1 MGQETPEHDNK
12 LFLLDAYALIF
23 RAYFAF
29 AKNPRIT
36 SSGMDTSA
44 IYGFTTALLDL
55 LSKENPTH
63 IAVCFDLPEPTE
75 RHVIF
80 PEYKAN
86 RDATPEAIKLAVPYI
101 HKILEAFK
109 IPALGVP
116 GYEADDVIGTL
127 AKKAEKIGFTTYM
140 MTPDK
145 DFGQLVSPNIF
156 MYRPGRGG
164 NPPEVW
170 GEAEVCEK
178 FGLQNVDQVVD
189 YLGMMGDA
197 VDNIPGLPG
206 VGAKTAQKLLEQY
219 GSLEETLAHADEIKG
234 KLGEKVRD
242 NAELGI
248 LSKRLARIITDV
260 PIDLNPDSLTRDPWE
275 EEALLEI
282 FEELE
287 FRTLGRRLGL
297 GKASEVPAGDIDGGS
312 EGAAPKKRTT
322 KVSLADN
329 EQMSLFGAPAEQ
341 AGAAPVVSNRASVAT
356 TDHLYQMV
364 GSLSE
369 ARQLAKLL
377 SEKPSVAFDTETT
390 GLDTLSAELVG
401 MSFAYQKGMAYYV
414 PVPADRNEAQEWVDA
429 FEPFWSSA
437 GEKIGQNIKYDL
449 SVLMNYGVE
458 VMGPLF
464 DTMIAHYLINPD
476 MRHNMDILAETYL
489 DYQCI
494 SIESLIGK
502 SGKNQKSMRDLDP
515 AAILDY
521 AAEDADITFQL
532 KELFAP
538 KLVETGVDKVFH
550 KVEMPL
556 VPVLARMEREGIAV
570 NVEALKAYS
579 VELGEAVERLETD
592 IVELAGRPF
601 NVGSPRQLGE
611 VLFDELK
618 LSDKP
623 KKTKTGQYATSE
635 DILEGLRK
643 SHPIVEH
650 ILTYREL
657 KKLKSTYVDA
667 LPELVHPKT
676 GRIHTSFNQTV
687 AATGRLS
694 STNPNLQN
702 IPIRTENGRR
712 VRAMFVPADEGH
724 TLLAADYSQIEL
736 RVIAAL
742 AGDEAM
748 IEAFKNGEDIHRATA
763 AKVFEVAP
771 EEVTREQRSNAKTV
785 NFGIVYGVS
794 AFGLSQQ
801 TDMSRKE
808 AKAAIDGYFRTYPGI
823 KKYMDDQVAFA
834 REKGYVET
842 ITGRRRYLKDIDS
855 RNAVVRG
862 HSERNAVNAPI
873 QGSAADII
881 KIAMIEIDRAMKER
895 GLKSRMLLQV
905 HDELVFDAV
914 VEELDVLK
922 AMVAEKMEAAVQL
935 QVPMV
940 AEMGTGANW
949 LEAH

>member
-1 MGQETPEHDNK
+1 MTQDSTAADKK

-36 SSGMDTSA
+36 SGGLDTSA
-44 IYGFTTALLDL
+44 VYGFTSALLDL

-75 RHVIF
+75 RHEIF

-86 RDATPEAIKLAVPYI
+86 RDATPEAIKLAVPFI
-101 HKILEAFK
+101 HRILEAFK

-116 GYEADDVIGTL
+116 GFEADDVIGTL
-127 AKKAEKIGFTTYM
+127 AKKAEKEGFTTYM

-156 MYRPGRGG
+156 MYRPARGG

-178 FGLQNVDQVVD
+178 FDLDNVQQVID

-206 VGAKTAQKLLEQY
+206 VGAKTASKLLKQY
-219 GSLEETLAHADEIKG
+219 GSLEETLANADEIKG
-234 KLGEKVRD
+234 KLGEKIRD

-248 LSKRLARIITDV
+248 LSKRLARIITEV
-260 PIDLNPDSLTRDPWE
+260 PIELASETLTRDAWDQD
-275 EEALLEI
+275 ALMDV

-287 FRTLGRRLGL
+287 FRTLARRLGIERSNE
-297 GKASEVPAGDIDGGS
+297 KPTD
-312 EGAAPKKRTT
+312 AAPKAT
-322 KVSLADN
+322 KKVNLTSND
-329 EQMSLFGAPAEQ
+329 QMSLFGGDDTPSEST
-341 AGAAPVVSNRASVAT
+341 VSLSSRNSIANS
-356 TDHLYQMV
+356 DHFYQMV
-364 GSLSE
+364 ETLGE
-369 ARQLAKLL
+369 ARQLAFLL
-377 SEKPSVAFDTETT
+377 AEKSSVAFDTETT
-390 GLDTLSAELVG
+390 SLEVLDAEVVG
-401 MSFAYQKGMAYYV
+401 MSFSYAAGKAYYV
-414 PVPADRNEAQEWVDA
+414 NLPQERNKAMEWIHA
-429 FEPFWSSA
+429 FKPFWESEET
-437 GEKIGQNIKYDL
+437 EKIGQNIKYDI
-449 SVLMNYGVE
+449 SVLLNYDVQIK
-458 VMGPLF
+458 GPLF
-464 DTMIAHYLINPD
+464 DTMIAHYLIQPD

-489 DYQCI
+489 NYETI
-494 SIESLIGK
+494 SIETLLGK
-502 SGKNQKSMRDLDP
+502 KGKNQKNMRDIAPKEVLN
-515 AAILDY
+515 Y

-532 KELFAP
+532 KGVFEP
-538 KLVETGVDKVFH
+538 KLVETGVEKVF
-550 KVEMPL
+550 KNIEMPL
-556 VPVLARMEREGIAV
+556 VPVLARMEREGIKIDV
-570 NVEALKAYS
+570 HSLRSYS
-579 VELGEAVERLETD
+579 GELGETIIRLERE
-592 IVELAGRPF
+592 IIELAGRPF

-611 VLFDELK
+611 VLFDDLK

-635 DILEGLRK
+635 AILEGLRK
-643 SHPIVEH
+643 KHPIIES
-650 ILTYREL
+650 ILNFREL

-667 LPELVHPKT
+667 LPELVHKKT
-676 GRIHTSFNQTV
+676 GRVHTSFNQTV

-702 IPIRTENGRR
+702 IPIRTQNGRK
-712 VRAMFVPADEGH
+712 VRAMFVPADENH
-724 TLLAADYSQIEL
+724 VLMAADYSQIEL

-742 AGDEAM
+742 AEDEAM
-748 IEAFKNGEDIHRATA
+748 ISAFKNGEDIHKATA
-763 AKVFEVAP
+763 AKVFEVPP
-771 EEVTREQRSNAKTV
+771 EEVSREQRSNAKTV

-823 KKYMDDQVAFA
+823 KEYMDKQVSIA
-834 REKGYVET
+834 RDKGYVET
-842 ITGRRRYLKDIDS
+842 ITGRRRYLKDIES

-881 KIAMIEIDRAMKER
+881 KLAMIELDRSMRHAKMKS
-895 GLKSRMLLQV
+895 KMLLQV
-905 HDELVFDAV
+905 HDELVFDARLD
-914 VEELDVLK
+914 ELDALK
-922 AMVAEKMEAAVQL
+922 AMVIEKMESAVAL
-935 QVPMV
+935 SVPMV
-940 AEMGTGANW
+940 AEVGTGNNW

>member
-1 MGQETPEHDNK
+1 MTQDSTAADKK

-36 SSGMDTSA
+36 SGGLDTSA
-44 IYGFTTALLDL
+44 VYGFTSALLDL

-75 RHVIF
+75 RHEIF

-86 RDATPEAIKLAVPYI
+86 RDATPEAIKLAVPFI
-101 HKILEAFK
+101 HRILEAFK

-116 GYEADDVIGTL
+116 GFEADDVIGTL
-127 AKKAEKIGFTTYM
+127 AKKAEKEGFTTFM

-156 MYRPGRGG
+156 MYRPARGG

-178 FGLQNVDQVVD
+178 FDLDNVQQVID

-206 VGAKTAQKLLEQY
+206 VGAKTASKLLKQY
-219 GSLEETLAHADEIKG
+219 GSLEETLANADEIKG
-234 KLGEKVRD
+234 KLGEKIRD

-248 LSKRLARIITDV
+248 LSKRLARIITEV
-260 PIDLNPDSLTRDPWE
+260 PIELASETLTRDAWDQD
-275 EEALLEI
+275 ALMDV

-287 FRTLGRRLGL
+287 FRTLARRLGIERSNE
-297 GKASEVPAGDIDGGS
+297 KPTD
-312 EGAAPKKRTT
+312 AAPKAT
-322 KVSLADN
+322 KKVNLTSND
-329 EQMSLFGAPAEQ
+329 QMSLFGGDDTPSEST
-341 AGAAPVVSNRASVAT
+341 VSLSSRNSIANS
-356 TDHLYQMV
+356 DHFYQMV
-364 GSLSE
+364 ETLGE
-369 ARQLAKLL
+369 ARQLAFLL
-377 SEKPSVAFDTETT
+377 AEKSSVAFDTETT
-390 GLDTLSAELVG
+390 SLEVLDAEVVG
-401 MSFAYQKGMAYYV
+401 MSFSYAAGKAYYV
-414 PVPADRNEAQEWVDA
+414 HVPQERNKAMEWIHA
-429 FEPFWSSA
+429 FKPFWESEET
-437 GEKIGQNIKYDL
+437 EKIGQNIKYDI
-449 SVLMNYGVE
+449 SVLLNYDVQIK
-458 VMGPLF
+458 GPLF
-464 DTMIAHYLINPD
+464 DTMIAHYLIQPD

-489 DYQCI
+489 NYETI
-494 SIESLIGK
+494 SIETLLGK
-502 SGKNQKSMRDLDP
+502 KGKNQKNMRDIAPKEVLN
-515 AAILDY
+515 Y

-532 KELFAP
+532 KGVFEP
-538 KLVETGVDKVFH
+538 KLVETGVEKVF
-550 KVEMPL
+550 KNIEMPL
-556 VPVLARMEREGIAV
+556 VPVLARMEREGIKIDV
-570 NVEALKAYS
+570 HSLRSYS
-579 VELGEAVERLETD
+579 EELGETIVRLERE
-592 IVELAGRPF
+592 IIELAGRPF

-611 VLFDELK
+611 VLFDDLK

-635 DILEGLRK
+635 AILEGLRK
-643 SHPIVEH
+643 KHPIIES
-650 ILTYREL
+650 ILNFREL

-667 LPELVHPKT
+667 LPELVHKKT
-676 GRIHTSFNQTV
+676 GRVHTSFNQTV

-702 IPIRTENGRR
+702 IPIRTQNGRK
-712 VRAMFVPADEGH
+712 VRAMFVPADENH
-724 TLLAADYSQIEL
+724 VLMAADYSQIEL

-742 AGDEAM
+742 AEDEAM
-748 IEAFKNGEDIHRATA
+748 ISAFKNGEDIHKATA
-763 AKVFEVAP
+763 AKVFEVPP
-771 EEVTREQRSNAKTV
+771 EEVSREQRSNAKTV

-823 KKYMDDQVAFA
+823 KEYMDKQVSIA
-834 REKGYVET
+834 RDKGYVET
-842 ITGRRRYLKDIDS
+842 ITGRRRYLKDIES

-881 KIAMIEIDRAMKER
+881 KLAMIELDRSMRHAKMKS
-895 GLKSRMLLQV
+895 KMLLQV
-905 HDELVFDAV
+905 HDELVFDARLD
-914 VEELDVLK
+914 ELDALK
-922 AMVAEKMEAAVQL
+922 AMVIEKMEAAVAL
-935 QVPMV
+935 SVPMV
-940 AEMGTGANW
+940 AEVGTGNNW

>member
-1 MGQETPEHDNK
+1 MGQETPDHDKK

-36 SSGMDTSA
+36 SGGMDTSA

-63 IAVCFDLPEPTE
+63 IAVCFDLPQPTE
-75 RHVIF
+75 RHEMF

-86 RDATPEAIKLAVPYI
+86 RDATPEAIKIAVPYI
-101 HKILEAFK
+101 HKILEAFN

-116 GYEADDVIGTL
+116 GFEADDVIGTL
-127 AKKAEKIGFTTYM
+127 AKKAEQEGFTTYM

-178 FGLQNVDQVVD
+178 FGLSRVEQVID
-189 YLGMMGDA
+189 YLGMMGDS

-206 VGAKTAQKLLEQY
+206 VGAKTAQKLLAEY

-234 KLGEKVRD
+234 KLGEKIRD

-248 LSKRLARIITDV
+248 LSKKLARIIIDV
-260 PIDLNPDSLTRDPWE
+260 PIDLAPNTLTRDPWDQD
-275 EEALLEI
+275 ALLGI

-297 GKASEVPAGDIDGGS
+297 GQNESSDDTP
-312 EGAAPKKRTT
+312 AAPKAAST
-322 KVSLADN
+322 KVNLTSND
-329 EQMSLFGAPAEQ
+329 QMSLFGGDDSPTPEAT
-341 AGAAPVVSNRASVAT
+341 VSLSSRDSVAT
-356 TDHLYQMV
+356 TDHLYQLV
-364 GSLSE
+364 ETLPE
-369 ARQLAKLL
+369 ARQLAALL
-377 SEKPSVAFDTETT
+377 SEKSSVAFDTETT
-390 GLDTLSAELVG
+390 SLDVLDAEIVG
-401 MSFAYQKGMAYYV
+401 MSFSYDKGKAYYV
-414 PVPADRNEAQEWVDA
+414 AVPEDRAAAEEIINA
-429 FEPFWSSA
+429 FAPFWTHA
-437 GEKIGQNIKYDL
+437 GIEKIGQNIKYDI

-458 VMGPLF
+458 VAGPIF
-464 DTMIAHYLINPD
+464 DTMIAHYLIQPD
-476 MRHNMDILAETYL
+476 MRHGMDILAETYL
-489 DYQCI
+489 NYQCI

-502 SGKNQKSMRDLDP
+502 GKNQKNMRDLSP
-515 AAILDY
+515 SEIVDY
-521 AAEDADITFQL
+521 AAEDADITLQL
-532 KELFAP
+532 KALFEP
-538 KLVETGVDKVFH
+538 MLRDTGVDSVFRNI
-550 KVEMPL
+550 EMPL

-570 NVEALKAYS
+570 DVPSLNSYS
-579 VELGEAVERLETD
+579 EELGTLIDQLEAE
-592 IVELAGRPF
+592 IVEIAGRPF

-618 LSDKP
+618 LMDKP

-635 DILEGLRK
+635 AILEGLK
-643 SHPIVEH
+643 KTHPIINK
-650 ILTYREL
+650 ILDYREL

-667 LPELVHPKT
+667 LPELVHGKT

-702 IPIRTENGRR
+702 IPIRTENGRK
-712 VRAMFVPADEGH
+712 VRAMFVPADENH
-724 TLLAADYSQIEL
+724 VLMAADYSQIEL

-742 AGDEAM
+742 AKDEAM
-748 IEAFKNGEDIHRATA
+748 IQAFQNGEDIHRATA

-771 EEVTREQRSNAKTV
+771 DEVTREQRSNAKTV

-834 REKGYVET
+834 REHGYVET

-881 KIAMIEIDRAMKER
+881 KLAMIEVDRAMRAAKM
-895 GLKSRMLLQV
+895 KSTMLLQV
-905 HDELVFDAV
+905 HDELVFDAAQDELEALKSLV
-914 VEELDVLK
+914 V
-922 AMVAEKMEAAVQL
+922 EKMEAAVDL
-935 QVPMV
+935 AVPMV
-940 AEMGTGANW
+940 AEVGTGDNW
-949 LEAH
+949 LQAH

>member
-1 MGQETPEHDNK
+1 MTQDSTAADKK

-36 SSGMDTSA
+36 SGGLDTSA
-44 IYGFTTALLDL
+44 VYGFTSALLDL

-75 RHVIF
+75 RHEIF

-86 RDATPEAIKLAVPYI
+86 RDATPEAIKLAVPFI
-101 HKILEAFK
+101 HRILEAFK

-116 GYEADDVIGTL
+116 GFEADDVIGTL
-127 AKKAEKIGFTTYM
+127 AKKAEKEGFTTFM

-156 MYRPGRGG
+156 MYRPARGG

-178 FGLQNVDQVVD
+178 FDLDNVQQVID

-206 VGAKTAQKLLEQY
+206 VGAKTASKLLKQY
-219 GSLEETLAHADEIKG
+219 GSLEETLANAGEIKG
-234 KLGEKVRD
+234 KLGAKIRD

-248 LSKRLARIITDV
+248 LSKRLARIITEV
-260 PIDLNPDSLTRDPWE
+260 PIELASETLTRDAWDQD
-275 EEALLEI
+275 ALMDV

-287 FRTLGRRLGL
+287 FRTLARRLGIERSNE
-297 GKASEVPAGDIDGGS
+297 KPAD
-312 EGAAPKKRTT
+312 AAPKAT
-322 KVSLADN
+322 KKVNLTSND
-329 EQMSLFGAPAEQ
+329 QMSLFGGDDTPSEST
-341 AGAAPVVSNRASVAT
+341 VSLSSRNSIANS
-356 TDHLYQMV
+356 DHFYQMV
-364 GSLSE
+364 ETLGE
-369 ARQLAKLL
+369 ARQLAFLL
-377 SEKPSVAFDTETT
+377 AEKSSVAFDTETT
-390 GLDTLSAELVG
+390 SLEVLDAEVVG
-401 MSFAYQKGMAYYV
+401 MSFSYAAGKAYYV
-414 PVPADRNEAQEWVDA
+414 NVPQERNKAMEWIHA
-429 FEPFWSSA
+429 FKPFWESEET
-437 GEKIGQNIKYDL
+437 EKIGQNIKYDI
-449 SVLMNYGVE
+449 SVLLNYDVQIK
-458 VMGPLF
+458 GPLF
-464 DTMIAHYLINPD
+464 DTMIAHYLIQPD

-489 DYQCI
+489 NYETI
-494 SIESLIGK
+494 SIETLLGK
-502 SGKNQKSMRDLDP
+502 KGKNQKNMRDIAPKEVLN
-515 AAILDY
+515 Y

-532 KELFAP
+532 KGVFEP
-538 KLVETGVDKVFH
+538 KLVETGVEKVFNNI
-550 KVEMPL
+550 EMPL
-556 VPVLARMEREGIAV
+556 VPVLARMEREGIKIDV
-570 NVEALKAYS
+570 HSLRSYS
-579 VELGEAVERLETD
+579 GELGETIIRLERE
-592 IVELAGRPF
+592 IIELAGRSF

-611 VLFDELK
+611 VLFDDLK

-635 DILEGLRK
+635 AILEGLRK
-643 SHPIVEH
+643 KHPIIES
-650 ILTYREL
+650 ILNFREL

-667 LPELVHPKT
+667 LPELVHKKT
-676 GRIHTSFNQTV
+676 GRVHTSFNQTV

-702 IPIRTENGRR
+702 IPIRTQNGRK
-712 VRAMFVPADEGH
+712 VRAMFIPADENH
-724 TLLAADYSQIEL
+724 VLMAADYSQIEL

-742 AGDEAM
+742 AEDEAM
-748 IEAFKNGEDIHRATA
+748 ISAFKNGEDIHKATA
-763 AKVFEVAP
+763 AKVFEVQP
-771 EEVTREQRSNAKTV
+771 EEVSREQRSNAKTV

-823 KKYMDDQVAFA
+823 KEYMDKQVSIA
-834 REKGYVET
+834 RDKGYVET
-842 ITGRRRYLKDIDS
+842 ITGRRRYLKDIES

-881 KIAMIEIDRAMKER
+881 KLAMIELDRSMRHAKMKS
-895 GLKSRMLLQV
+895 KMLLQV
-905 HDELVFDAV
+905 HDELVFDARLD
-914 VEELDVLK
+914 ELDALK
-922 AMVAEKMEAAVQL
+922 AMVIEKMEAAVAL
-935 QVPMV
+935 SVPMV
-940 AEMGTGANW
+940 AEVGTGNNW

>member
-1 MGQETPEHDNK
+1 MTQDSTAADKK

-36 SSGMDTSA
+36 SGGLDTSA
-44 IYGFTTALLDL
+44 VYGFTSALLDL

-75 RHVIF
+75 RHEIF

-86 RDATPEAIKLAVPYI
+86 RDATPEAIKLAVPFI
-101 HKILEAFK
+101 HRILEAFK

-116 GYEADDVIGTL
+116 GFEADDVIGTL
-127 AKKAEKIGFTTYM
+127 AKKAEKEGFTTYM

-156 MYRPGRGG
+156 MYRPARGG

-178 FGLQNVDQVVD
+178 FDLDNVQQVID

-206 VGAKTAQKLLEQY
+206 VGAKTASKLLKQY
-219 GSLEETLAHADEIKG
+219 GSLEETLANADEIKG
-234 KLGEKVRD
+234 KLGEKIRD

-248 LSKRLARIITDV
+248 LSKRLARIITEV
-260 PIDLNPDSLTRDPWE
+260 PIELASETLTRDAWDQD
-275 EEALLEI
+275 ALMDV

-287 FRTLGRRLGL
+287 FRTLARRLGIERSNE
-297 GKASEVPAGDIDGGS
+297 KPTD
-312 EGAAPKKRTT
+312 AAPKAT
-322 KVSLADN
+322 KKVNLTSND
-329 EQMSLFGAPAEQ
+329 QMSLFGGDDTPSEST
-341 AGAAPVVSNRASVAT
+341 VSLSSRNSIANS
-356 TDHLYQMV
+356 DHFYQMV
-364 GSLSE
+364 ETLGE
-369 ARQLAKLL
+369 ARQLAFLL
-377 SEKPSVAFDTETT
+377 AEKSSVAFDTETT
-390 GLDTLSAELVG
+390 SLEVLDAEVVG
-401 MSFAYQKGMAYYV
+401 MSFSYAAGKAYYV
-414 PVPADRNEAQEWVDA
+414 NLPQERNKAMEWIHA
-429 FEPFWSSA
+429 FKPFWESEET
-437 GEKIGQNIKYDL
+437 EKIGQNVKYDI
-449 SVLMNYGVE
+449 SVLLNYDVQIK
-458 VMGPLF
+458 GPLF
-464 DTMIAHYLINPD
+464 DTMIAHYLIQPD

-489 DYQCI
+489 NYETI
-494 SIESLIGK
+494 SIETLLGK
-502 SGKNQKSMRDLDP
+502 KGKNQKNMRDIAPKEVLN
-515 AAILDY
+515 Y

-532 KELFAP
+532 KGVFEP
-538 KLVETGVDKVFH
+538 KLVETGVEKVF
-550 KVEMPL
+550 KNIEMPL
-556 VPVLARMEREGIAV
+556 VPVLARMEREGIKIDV
-570 NVEALKAYS
+570 HSLRSYS
-579 VELGEAVERLETD
+579 GELGETIIRLERE
-592 IVELAGRPF
+592 IIELAGRPF

-611 VLFDELK
+611 VLFDDLK

-635 DILEGLRK
+635 AILEGLRK
-643 SHPIVEH
+643 KHPIIES
-650 ILTYREL
+650 ILNFREL

-667 LPELVHPKT
+667 LPELVHKKT
-676 GRIHTSFNQTV
+676 GRVHTSFNQTV

-702 IPIRTENGRR
+702 IPIRTQNGRK
-712 VRAMFVPADEGH
+712 VRAMFVPADENH
-724 TLLAADYSQIEL
+724 VLMAADYSQIEL

-742 AGDEAM
+742 AEDEAM
-748 IEAFKNGEDIHRATA
+748 ISAFKNGEDIHKATA
-763 AKVFEVAP
+763 AKVFEVPP
-771 EEVTREQRSNAKTV
+771 EEVSREQRSNAKTV

-823 KKYMDDQVAFA
+823 KEYMDKQVSIA
-834 REKGYVET
+834 RDKGYVET
-842 ITGRRRYLKDIDS
+842 ITGRRRYLKDIES

-881 KIAMIEIDRAMKER
+881 KLAMIELDRSMRHAKMKS
-895 GLKSRMLLQV
+895 KMLLQV
-905 HDELVFDAV
+905 HDELVFDARLD
-914 VEELDVLK
+914 ELDALK
-922 AMVAEKMEAAVQL
+922 AMVIEKMESAVAL
-935 QVPMV
+935 SVPMV
-940 AEMGTGANW
+940 AEVGTGNNW

>member
-1 MGQETPEHDNK
+1 MGQETPDYDKK

-29 AKNPRIT
+29 VKNPRIT
-36 SSGMDTSA
+36 SGGMDTSA

-63 IAVCFDLPEPTE
+63 IAVCFDLPQPTE
-75 RHVIF
+75 RHEMF

-86 RDATPEAIKLAVPYI
+86 RDATPEAIKIAVPYI
-101 HKILEAFK
+101 HKILEAFN
-109 IPALGVP
+109 IPVLGVP
-116 GYEADDVIGTL
+116 GFEADDVIGTL
-127 AKKAEKIGFTTYM
+127 AKKAEQEGFTTYM

-145 DFGQLVSPNIF
+145 DFGQLVSPNIY

-178 FGLQNVDQVVD
+178 FGLDRVEQVID
-189 YLGMMGDA
+189 YLGMMGDS

-206 VGAKTAQKLLEQY
+206 VGAKTAQKLLAQY

-234 KLGEKVRD
+234 KLGEKIRD
-242 NAELGI
+242 NAELGV
-248 LSKRLARIITDV
+248 LSKKLARIIIDV
-260 PIDLNPDSLTRDPWE
+260 PIDLSADTLVRDPLDQ
-275 EEALLEI
+275 EALLGI

-297 GKASEVPAGDIDGGS
+297 TQTQDSAPVEAKPAS
-312 EGAAPKKRTT
+312 T
-322 KVSLADN
+322 KVSLSSND
-329 EQMSLFGAPAEQ
+329 QMSLFGGDDTPTE
-341 AGAAPVVSNRASVAT
+341 AATARISTRESVAT
-356 TDHLYQMV
+356 TPHLYQMV
-364 GSLSE
+364 ETAVE
-369 ARQLAKLL
+369 ARQLAQILA
-377 SEKPSVAFDTETT
+377 EQPSVAFDTETT
-390 GLDTLSAELVG
+390 SLDTLDAELVG
-401 MSFAYQKGMAYYV
+401 MSFSPAKGKAYYV
-414 PVPADRNEAQEWVDA
+414 PVPLDRAAAQEMVDA
-429 FEPFWSSA
+429 FTPFWASS
-437 GEKIGQNIKYDL
+437 GEKIGQNIKYDI

-458 VMGPLF
+458 LKGPLF
-464 DTMIAHYLINPD
+464 DTMIAHYLIQPD

-489 DYQCI
+489 NYQCI

-502 SGKNQKSMRDLDP
+502 GKNQKNMRDLSPDE
-515 AAILDY
+515 ILDY
-521 AAEDADITFQL
+521 AAEDADITYQL
-532 KELFAP
+532 KEIFEP
-538 KLVETGVDKVFH
+538 KLLETGVDKVFRNI
-550 KVEMPL
+550 EMPL
-556 VPVLARMEREGIAV
+556 VPVLARMEREGIRV
-570 NVEALKAYS
+570 DVGALQSYS
-579 VELGEAVERLETD
+579 GELEEVILRLEEE

-601 NVGSPRQLGE
+601 NVGSPRQLGQ
-611 VLFDELK
+611 VLFEDLK

-635 DILEGLRK
+635 AILEGLKK
-643 SHPIVEH
+643 SHPIINK
-650 ILTYREL
+650 ILGFREL

-667 LPELVHPKT
+667 LPELVHGTT

-702 IPIRTENGRR
+702 IPIRTENGRK
-712 VRAMFVPADEGH
+712 VRAMFIPGDEERI
-724 TLLAADYSQIEL
+724 LLAADYSQIEL

-742 AGDEAM
+742 AKDEAM
-748 IEAFKNGEDIHRATA
+748 IAAFQAGEDIHRATA

-823 KKYMDDQVAFA
+823 KKYMDNQVAFA
-834 REKGYVET
+834 RDHGYVET

-881 KIAMIEIDRAMKER
+881 KLAMIEVDRAIREANMKS
-895 GLKSRMLLQV
+895 KMLLQV
-905 HDELVFDAV
+905 HDELVFDV
-914 VEELDVLK
+914 YKDELEELKELV
-922 AMVAEKMEAAVQL
+922 VEKMEAAVSL
-935 QVPMV
+935 EVPMV
-940 AEMGTGANW
+940 AEVGTGSNW

>member
-1 MGQETPEHDNK
+1 MGQETPDHDKK

-101 HKILEAFK
+101 HKILEAFN

-127 AKKAEKIGFTTYM
+127 AKKAEKEGFTTYM

-145 DFGQLVSPNIF
+145 DFGQLVSENIF

-178 FGLQNVDQVVD
+178 FGLSKVEQVID

-206 VGAKTAQKLLEQY
+206 VGAKTAQKLLAEY

-234 KLGEKVRD
+234 KLGEKIRD
-242 NAELGI
+242 NKELGL
-248 LSKRLARIITDV
+248 LSKKLARIIVDV
-260 PIDLNPDSLTRDPWE
+260 PIDLDPANLTRDPWE
-275 EEALLEI
+275 EQALLDI

-297 GKASEVPAGDIDGGS
+297 GAPAKSEATEGEQPTAKKTMKVDLASND
-312 EGAAPKKRTT
+312 
-322 KVSLADN
+322 
-329 EQMSLFGAPAEQ
+329 QMSLFGDPAPA
-341 AGAAPVVSNRASVAT
+341 GATTAAVPSGRESVAT
-356 TDHLYQMV
+356 TDHLYQLV
-364 GSLSE
+364 ETLAE
-369 ARQLAKLL
+369 ARELAKVL

-401 MSFAYQKGMAYYV
+401 MSFAYQQGMAYYV
-414 PVPADRNEAQEWVDA
+414 PVPADRAEAQQWVEA
-429 FEPFWSSA
+429 MRPFFESGA
-437 GEKIGQNIKYDL
+437 EKIGQNIKYDI
-449 SVLMNYGVE
+449 SVLLNYDVE
-458 VMGPLF
+458 VQGPIF
-464 DTMIAHYLINPD
+464 DTMIAHYLLNPD

-489 DYQCI
+489 NYECI

-502 SGKNQKSMRDLDP
+502 KGKNQKNMRDLEA

-521 AAEDADITFQL
+521 AAEDADITYQL
-532 KELFAP
+532 KELFEP
-538 KLVETGVDKVFH
+538 RLKETGVDKVFH
-550 KVEMPL
+550 NIEMPL

-570 NVEALKAYS
+570 DVEALKSYS
-579 VELGEAVERLETD
+579 VELGTQIEKLEAD
-592 IVELAGRPF
+592 IVEMAGRPF

-643 SHPIVEH
+643 SHPIVEN

-667 LPELVHPKT
+667 LPELVHPQT

-712 VRAMFVPADEGH
+712 VRAMFVPGDQQH

-742 AGDEAM
+742 AEDEAM
-748 IEAFKNGEDIHRATA
+748 IEAFRNGEDIHRATA

-801 TDMSRKE
+801 TDMSRSE

-834 REKGYVET
+834 REHGYVET
-842 ITGRRRYLKDIDS
+842 ITGRRRYLKDIES

-881 KIAMIEIDRAMKER
+881 KLAMIEVDRAMR
-895 GLKSRMLLQV
+895 AAGMKSKMLLQV
-905 HDELVFDAV
+905 HDELVFDV
-914 VEELDVLK
+914 VNEEMDVLQQL
-922 AMVAEKMEAAVQL
+922 VVEKMEAAVSL
-935 QVPMV
+935 AVPMV
-940 AEMGTGANW
+940 AEIGTGANW

>member
-1 MGQETPEHDNK
+1 MTQDSTAAEKK

-36 SSGMDTSA
+36 SGGLDTSA
-44 IYGFTTALLDL
+44 VYGFTSALLDL

-75 RHVIF
+75 RHEIF

-86 RDATPEAIKLAVPYI
+86 RDATPEAIKLAVPFI
-101 HKILEAFK
+101 HRILEAFK

-127 AKKAEKIGFTTYM
+127 AKKAEKEGFTTYM

-156 MYRPGRGG
+156 MYRPARGG

-178 FGLQNVDQVVD
+178 FDLDHVQQVVD

-206 VGAKTAQKLLEQY
+206 VGAKTASKLLKQY
-219 GSLEETLAHADEIKG
+219 GSLEDTLANANEIKG
-234 KLGEKVRD
+234 KLGEKIRD

-248 LSKRLARIITDV
+248 LSKRLARIITEV
-260 PIDLNPDSLTRDPWE
+260 PIELAPETLTRDSWDQD
-275 EEALLEI
+275 ALMDV

-287 FRTLGRRLGL
+287 FRTLARRLGIERSNE
-297 GKASEVPAGDIDGGS
+297 KHSDVTP
-312 EGAAPKKRTT
+312 KRTK
-322 KVSLADN
+322 KVNLTSND
-329 EQMSLFGAPAEQ
+329 QMSLFGGDDKPTESA
-341 AGAAPVVSNRASVAT
+341 V
-356 TDHLYQMV
+356 
-364 GSLSE
+364 SLSSRNSIAHSDHFYQLVETLGE
-369 ARQLAKLL
+369 ARELAFLL
-377 SEKPSVAFDTETT
+377 AEKPSVAFDTETT
-390 GLDTLSAELVG
+390 SLEVLDAEVVG
-401 MSFAYQKGMAYYV
+401 MSFSYAAGKAYYV
-414 PVPADRNEAQEWVDA
+414 NVPQERNEAKEWIHA
-429 FEPFWSSA
+429 FKPFWESEET
-437 GEKIGQNIKYDL
+437 EKIGQNIKYDI
-449 SVLMNYGVE
+449 SVLLNYDVQIK
-458 VMGPLF
+458 GPLF
-464 DTMIAHYLINPD
+464 DTMIAHYLIQPD

-489 DYQCI
+489 NYETI
-494 SIESLIGK
+494 SIETLLGK
-502 SGKNQKSMRDLDP
+502 KGKNQKNMRDLAP
-515 AAILDY
+515 EAVLNY

-532 KELFAP
+532 KEVFEP
-538 KLVETGVDKVFH
+538 KLIETGVEKVF
-550 KVEMPL
+550 KNIEMPL
-556 VPVLARMEREGIAV
+556 VPVLARMEREGINIDV
-570 NVEALKAYS
+570 QSLRSYS
-579 VELGEAVERLETD
+579 EELGETIIRLEREIID
-592 IVELAGRPF
+592 LAGRPF

-611 VLFDELK
+611 VLFDDLK

-635 DILEGLRK
+635 AILEGLRK
-643 SHPIVEH
+643 KHPIIES
-650 ILTYREL
+650 ILNFREL

-667 LPELVHPKT
+667 LPELVHKKT
-676 GRIHTSFNQTV
+676 GRVHTSFNQTV

-702 IPIRTENGRR
+702 IPIRTENGRK
-712 VRAMFVPADEGH
+712 VRAMFVPADENH
-724 TLLAADYSQIEL
+724 VLMAADYSQIEL

-742 AGDEAM
+742 AEDEAM
-748 IEAFKNGEDIHRATA
+748 ISAFNNGEDIHKATA
-763 AKVFEVAP
+763 AKVFEVPP
-771 EEVTREQRSNAKTV
+771 EEVSREQRSNAKTV

-801 TDMSRKE
+801 TDMNRKE

-823 KKYMDDQVAFA
+823 KDYMDKQVSIA
-834 REKGYVET
+834 RVKGYVET

-881 KIAMIEIDRAMKER
+881 KLAMIELDRSMRNANMKS
-895 GLKSRMLLQV
+895 KMLLQV
-905 HDELVFDAV
+905 HDELVFDARLD
-914 VEELDVLK
+914 ELDALK
-922 AMVAEKMEAAVQL
+922 EMVIEKMEAAVTL
-935 QVPMV
+935 AVPMV
-940 AEMGTGANW
+940 AEVGTGNNW

>member
-1 MGQETPEHDNK
+1 MTQDSTAADKK

-36 SSGMDTSA
+36 SGGLDTSA
-44 IYGFTTALLDL
+44 VYGFTSALLDL

-75 RHVIF
+75 RHEIF

-86 RDATPEAIKLAVPYI
+86 RDATPEAIKLAVPFI
-101 HKILEAFK
+101 HRILEAFK

-116 GYEADDVIGTL
+116 GFEADDVIGTL
-127 AKKAEKIGFTTYM
+127 AKKAEKEGFTTYM

-156 MYRPGRGG
+156 MYRPARGG

-178 FGLQNVDQVVD
+178 FDLDNVQQVID

-206 VGAKTAQKLLEQY
+206 VGAKTASKLLKQY
-219 GSLEETLAHADEIKG
+219 GSLEETLANADEIKG
-234 KLGEKVRD
+234 KLGEKIRD

-248 LSKRLARIITDV
+248 LSKRLARIITEV
-260 PIDLNPDSLTRDPWE
+260 PIELASETLTRDAWDQD
-275 EEALLEI
+275 ALMDV

-287 FRTLGRRLGL
+287 FRTLARRLGIERSNEKPTDAAL
-297 GKASEVPAGDIDGGS
+297 KAT
-312 EGAAPKKRTT
+312 KKVNLT
-322 KVSLADN
+322 SND
-329 EQMSLFGAPAEQ
+329 QMSLFGGDDTPSEST
-341 AGAAPVVSNRASVAT
+341 VSLSSRNSIANS
-356 TDHLYQMV
+356 DHFYQMV
-364 GSLSE
+364 ETLGE
-369 ARQLAKLL
+369 ARQLAFLL
-377 SEKPSVAFDTETT
+377 AEKSSVAFDTETT
-390 GLDTLSAELVG
+390 SLEVLGAEVVG
-401 MSFAYQKGMAYYV
+401 MSFSYAAGKAYYV
-414 PVPADRNEAQEWVDA
+414 NVPQERNKAMEWIHA
-429 FEPFWSSA
+429 FKPFWESEET
-437 GEKIGQNIKYDL
+437 EKIGQNIKYDI
-449 SVLMNYGVE
+449 SVLLNYDVQIK
-458 VMGPLF
+458 GPLF
-464 DTMIAHYLINPD
+464 DTMIAHYLIQPD

-489 DYQCI
+489 NYETI
-494 SIESLIGK
+494 SIETLLGK
-502 SGKNQKSMRDLDP
+502 KGKNQKNMRDIAPKEVLN
-515 AAILDY
+515 Y

-532 KELFAP
+532 KGVFEP
-538 KLVETGVDKVFH
+538 KLIETGVEKVF
-550 KVEMPL
+550 KNIEMPL
-556 VPVLARMEREGIAV
+556 VPVLARMEREGIKIDV
-570 NVEALKAYS
+570 HSLRSYS
-579 VELGEAVERLETD
+579 GELGETIIRLERE
-592 IVELAGRPF
+592 IIELAGRPF

-611 VLFDELK
+611 VLFDDLK

-635 DILEGLRK
+635 AILEGLRK
-643 SHPIVEH
+643 KHPIIES
-650 ILTYREL
+650 ILNFREL

-667 LPELVHPKT
+667 LPELVHKKT
-676 GRIHTSFNQTV
+676 GRVHTSFNQTV

-702 IPIRTENGRR
+702 IPIRTQNGRK
-712 VRAMFVPADEGH
+712 VRAMFVPADENH
-724 TLLAADYSQIEL
+724 VLMAADYSQIEL

-742 AGDEAM
+742 AEDEAM
-748 IEAFKNGEDIHRATA
+748 ISAFKNGVDIHKATA
-763 AKVFEVAP
+763 AKVFEVPP
-771 EEVTREQRSNAKTV
+771 EEVSREQRSNAKTV

-823 KKYMDDQVAFA
+823 KEYMDKQVSIA
-834 REKGYVET
+834 RDKGYVET
-842 ITGRRRYLKDIDS
+842 ITGRRRYLKDIES

-881 KIAMIEIDRAMKER
+881 KLAMIELDRSMRHAKMKS
-895 GLKSRMLLQV
+895 KMLLQV
-905 HDELVFDAV
+905 HDELVFDARLD
-914 VEELDVLK
+914 ELDALK
-922 AMVAEKMEAAVQL
+922 AMVIEKMEAAVAL
-935 QVPMV
+935 SVPMV
-940 AEMGTGANW
+940 AEVGTGNNW

>member
-1 MGQETPEHDNK
+1 MGQETPEHDKK

-36 SSGMDTSA
+36 SGGMDTSA

-63 IAVCFDLPEPTE
+63 IAVCFDLPQPTE
-75 RHVIF
+75 RHEMF

-86 RDATPEAIKLAVPYI
+86 RDATPEAIKIAVPYI
-101 HKILEAFK
+101 HKILEAFN

-116 GYEADDVIGTL
+116 GFEADDVIGTL
-127 AKKAEKIGFTTYM
+127 AKKAEQEGFRTYM

-178 FGLQNVDQVVD
+178 FGLDRVEQVID
-189 YLGMMGDA
+189 YLGMMGDS

-206 VGAKTAQKLLEQY
+206 VGAKTAQKLLAQY

-234 KLGEKVRD
+234 KLGEKIRD
-242 NAELGI
+242 NAELGV
-248 LSKRLARIITDV
+248 LSKKLARIIIDV
-260 PIDLNPDSLTRDPWE
+260 PIDLAADTLERDPWNQ
-275 EEALLEI
+275 EALLGI

-297 GKASEVPAGDIDGGS
+297 VQTEASTPAETKPAS
-312 EGAAPKKRTT
+312 T
-322 KVSLADN
+322 KVSLTSND
-329 EQMSLFGAPAEQ
+329 QMSLFGGDDSPTEAAT
-341 AGAAPVVSNRASVAT
+341 AGVSSRESVAT
-356 TDHLYQMV
+356 TTHLYQMV
-364 GSLSE
+364 ETAVE
-369 ARQLAKLL
+369 ARQLAQILA
-377 SEKPSVAFDTETT
+377 EQPSVAFDTETT
-390 GLDTLSAELVG
+390 SLNTLDAALVG
-401 MSFAYQKGMAYYV
+401 MSFSTGKGKAYYV
-414 PVPADRNEAQEWVDA
+414 PVPADRAAAEEMVDA
-429 FEPFWSSA
+429 FAPFWASA
-437 GEKIGQNIKYDL
+437 GEKIGQNIKYDI

-458 VMGPLF
+458 VKGPLF
-464 DTMIAHYLINPD
+464 DTMIAHYLIQPD

-489 DYQCI
+489 NYQCI

-502 SGKNQKSMRDLDP
+502 GKNQKNMRDLPPDE
-515 AAILDY
+515 ILDY

-532 KELFAP
+532 KEIFEP
-538 KLVETGVDKVFH
+538 KLVETGVDKVFRNI
-550 KVEMPL
+550 EMPL
-556 VPVLARMEREGIAV
+556 VPVLARMEREGIRV
-570 NVEALKAYS
+570 DVGALQSYS
-579 VELGEAVERLETD
+579 GELEEVIVKLEKE

-611 VLFDELK
+611 VLFEDLK

-635 DILEGLRK
+635 AILEGLKK
-643 SHPIVEH
+643 SHPIINK
-650 ILTYREL
+650 ILGFREL

-667 LPELVHPKT
+667 LPELVQGTT

-702 IPIRTENGRR
+702 IPIRTENGRK
-712 VRAMFVPADEGH
+712 VRAMFVPGDEERI
-724 TLLAADYSQIEL
+724 LLAADYSQIEL

-742 AGDEAM
+742 AKDEAM
-748 IEAFKNGEDIHRATA
+748 IAAFQAGEDIHRATA

-834 REKGYVET
+834 RDHGYVET
-842 ITGRRRYLKDIDS
+842 ITGRRRYLKDIES

-881 KIAMIEIDRAMKER
+881 KLAMIEVDRAMR
-895 GLKSRMLLQV
+895 AANLKSKMLLQV
-905 HDELVFDAV
+905 HDELVFDV
-914 VEELDVLK
+914 YKDELEELK
-922 AMVAEKMEAAVQL
+922 ALVVEKMEAAVSL
-935 QVPMV
+935 DVPMV
-940 AEMGTGANW
+940 AEVGTGSNW

>member
-1 MGQETPEHDNK
+1 MGQETPDYDKK

-29 AKNPRIT
+29 VKNPRIT
-36 SSGMDTSA
+36 SGGMDTSA

-63 IAVCFDLPEPTE
+63 IAVCFDLPQPTE
-75 RHVIF
+75 RHEMF

-86 RDATPEAIKLAVPYI
+86 RDATPEAIKIAVPYI
-101 HKILEAFK
+101 HKILEAFN
-109 IPALGVP
+109 IPVLGVP
-116 GYEADDVIGTL
+116 GFEADDVIGTL
-127 AKKAEKIGFTTYM
+127 AKKAEQEGFTTYM

-145 DFGQLVSPNIF
+145 DFGQLVSPNIY

-178 FGLQNVDQVVD
+178 FGLDRVEQVID
-189 YLGMMGDA
+189 YLGMMGDS

-206 VGAKTAQKLLEQY
+206 VGAKTAQKLLAQY

-234 KLGEKVRD
+234 KLGEKIRD
-242 NAELGI
+242 NAELGV
-248 LSKRLARIITDV
+248 LSKKLARIIIDV
-260 PIDLNPDSLTRDPWE
+260 PIDLSADTLARNPWDQ
-275 EEALLEI
+275 EALLGI

-297 GKASEVPAGDIDGGS
+297 VQTESSAPAEGKPAS
-312 EGAAPKKRTT
+312 T
-322 KVSLADN
+322 KVSLSSND
-329 EQMSLFGAPAEQ
+329 QMSLFGDDDTPTE
-341 AGAAPVVSNRASVAT
+341 AATTGISSRESVAT
-356 TDHLYQMV
+356 TTHLYQMV
-364 GSLSE
+364 ETAVE
-369 ARQLAKLL
+369 ARQLAQILA
-377 SEKPSVAFDTETT
+377 EQPSVAFDTETT
-390 GLDTLSAELVG
+390 SLDTLDAALVG
-401 MSFAYQKGMAYYV
+401 MSFSPAKGKAYYV
-414 PVPADRNEAQEWVDA
+414 PVPADRVAAQEMVDA
-429 FEPFWSSA
+429 FAPFWASS
-437 GEKIGQNIKYDL
+437 GEKIGQNIKYDI

-458 VMGPLF
+458 VKGPLF
-464 DTMIAHYLINPD
+464 DTMIAHYLIQPD

-489 DYQCI
+489 NYQCI

-502 SGKNQKSMRDLDP
+502 GKNQKNMRDLSPDE
-515 AAILDY
+515 ILDY

-532 KELFAP
+532 KEIFDP
-538 KLVETGVDKVFH
+538 KLVETGVDKVFRNI
-550 KVEMPL
+550 EMPL
-556 VPVLARMEREGIAV
+556 VPVLARMEREGIRV
-570 NVEALKAYS
+570 DVGALQSYS
-579 VELGEAVERLETD
+579 GELEEVIVRLEEE

-611 VLFDELK
+611 VLFEDLK

-635 DILEGLRK
+635 AILEGLKK
-643 SHPIVEH
+643 SHPIINK
-650 ILTYREL
+650 ILDFREL

-667 LPELVHPKT
+667 LPELVHGTT

-702 IPIRTENGRR
+702 IPIRTENGRK
-712 VRAMFVPADEGH
+712 VRAMFIPGDEERI
-724 TLLAADYSQIEL
+724 LLAADYSQIEL

-742 AGDEAM
+742 AKDEAM
-748 IEAFKNGEDIHRATA
+748 IAAFQAGEDIHRATA

-834 REKGYVET
+834 RDHGYVET

-881 KIAMIEIDRAMKER
+881 KLAMIEVDRAMR
-895 GLKSRMLLQV
+895 AANMKSKMLLQV
-905 HDELVFDAV
+905 HDELVFDAYKDEL
-914 VEELDVLK
+914 EELKELV
-922 AMVAEKMEAAVQL
+922 VEKMEAAVSL
-935 QVPMV
+935 EVPMV
-940 AEMGTGANW
+940 AEVGTGSNW

>member
-1 MGQETPEHDNK
+1 MTQDSTAADKK

-36 SSGMDTSA
+36 SGGLDTSA
-44 IYGFTTALLDL
+44 VYGFTSALLDL

-75 RHVIF
+75 RHEIF

-86 RDATPEAIKLAVPYI
+86 RDATPEAIKRAVPFI
-101 HKILEAFK
+101 HRILEAFK

-116 GYEADDVIGTL
+116 GFEADDVIGTL
-127 AKKAEKIGFTTYM
+127 AKKAEKEGFTTFM

-156 MYRPGRGG
+156 MYRPARGG

-178 FGLQNVDQVVD
+178 FDLDNVQQVID

-206 VGAKTAQKLLEQY
+206 VGAKTASKLLKQY
-219 GSLEETLAHADEIKG
+219 GSLEETLANAGEIKG
-234 KLGEKVRD
+234 KLGEKIRD

-248 LSKRLARIITDV
+248 LSKRLARIITEV
-260 PIDLNPDSLTRDPWE
+260 PIELASETLTRDAWDQD
-275 EEALLEI
+275 ALMDV

-287 FRTLGRRLGL
+287 FRTLARRLGIERSNE
-297 GKASEVPAGDIDGGS
+297 KPTD
-312 EGAAPKKRTT
+312 AAPKAT
-322 KVSLADN
+322 KKVNLTSND
-329 EQMSLFGAPAEQ
+329 QMSLFGGDDTPSEST
-341 AGAAPVVSNRASVAT
+341 VSLSSRNSIANS
-356 TDHLYQMV
+356 DHFYQMV
-364 GSLSE
+364 ETLGE
-369 ARQLAKLL
+369 ARQLAFLL
-377 SEKPSVAFDTETT
+377 AEKSSVAFDTETT
-390 GLDTLSAELVG
+390 SLEVLDAEVVG
-401 MSFAYQKGMAYYV
+401 MSFSYAAGKAYYV
-414 PVPADRNEAQEWVDA
+414 NLPQERNKAMEWIHA
-429 FEPFWSSA
+429 FKPFWESEET
-437 GEKIGQNIKYDL
+437 EKIGQNIKYDI
-449 SVLMNYGVE
+449 SVLLNYDVQIK
-458 VMGPLF
+458 GPLF
-464 DTMIAHYLINPD
+464 DTMIAHYLIQPD

-489 DYQCI
+489 NYETI
-494 SIESLIGK
+494 SIETLLGK
-502 SGKNQKSMRDLDP
+502 KGKNQKNMRDIAPKEVLN
-515 AAILDY
+515 Y

-532 KELFAP
+532 KGVFEP
-538 KLVETGVDKVFH
+538 KLVETGVEKVF
-550 KVEMPL
+550 KNIEMPL
-556 VPVLARMEREGIAV
+556 VPVLARMEREGIKIDV
-570 NVEALKAYS
+570 HSLRSYS
-579 VELGEAVERLETD
+579 GELGETIIRLERE
-592 IVELAGRPF
+592 IIELAGRPF

-611 VLFDELK
+611 VLFDDLK

-635 DILEGLRK
+635 AILEGLRK
-643 SHPIVEH
+643 KHPIIES
-650 ILTYREL
+650 ILNFREL

-667 LPELVHPKT
+667 LPELVHKKT
-676 GRIHTSFNQTV
+676 GRVHTSFNQTV

-702 IPIRTENGRR
+702 IPIRTQNGRK
-712 VRAMFVPADEGH
+712 VRAMFVPADENH
-724 TLLAADYSQIEL
+724 VLMAADYSQIEL

-742 AGDEAM
+742 AEDEAM
-748 IEAFKNGEDIHRATA
+748 ISDFKNGEDIHKATA
-763 AKVFEVAP
+763 AKVFEVPP
-771 EEVTREQRSNAKTV
+771 EEVSREQRSNAKTV

-823 KKYMDDQVAFA
+823 KEYMDKQVSIA
-834 REKGYVET
+834 RDKGYVET
-842 ITGRRRYLKDIDS
+842 ITGRRRYLKDIES

-881 KIAMIEIDRAMKER
+881 KLAMIELDRSMRHAKMKS
-895 GLKSRMLLQV
+895 KMLLQV
-905 HDELVFDAV
+905 HDELVFDAHLD
-914 VEELDVLK
+914 ELDALK
-922 AMVAEKMEAAVQL
+922 AMVIEKMESAVAL
-935 QVPMV
+935 SVPMV
-940 AEMGTGANW
+940 AEVGTGNNW

>member
-1 MGQETPEHDNK
+1 MTQDSTAADKK

-36 SSGMDTSA
+36 SGGLDTSA
-44 IYGFTTALLDL
+44 IYGFTSALLDL

-75 RHVIF
+75 RHEIF

-86 RDATPEAIKLAVPYI
+86 RDATPEAIKLAVPFI
-101 HKILEAFK
+101 HRILEAFK

-116 GYEADDVIGTL
+116 GFEADDVIGTL
-127 AKKAEKIGFTTYM
+127 AKKAEKEGFTTYM

-156 MYRPGRGG
+156 MYRPARGG

-178 FGLQNVDQVVD
+178 FDLDNVQQVID

-206 VGAKTAQKLLEQY
+206 VGAKTASKLLKQY
-219 GSLEETLAHADEIKG
+219 GSLEETLANADEIKG
-234 KLGEKVRD
+234 KLGEKIRD

-248 LSKRLARIITDV
+248 LSKRLARIITEV
-260 PIDLNPDSLTRDPWE
+260 PIELASETLTRDAWDQD
-275 EEALLEI
+275 ALMDV

-287 FRTLGRRLGL
+287 FRTLARRLGIERSNE
-297 GKASEVPAGDIDGGS
+297 KPTD
-312 EGAAPKKRTT
+312 AAPKAT
-322 KVSLADN
+322 KKVNLTSND
-329 EQMSLFGAPAEQ
+329 QMSLFGGDDTPSEST
-341 AGAAPVVSNRASVAT
+341 VSLSSRNSIAHS
-356 TDHLYQMV
+356 DHFYQMV
-364 GSLSE
+364 ETLGE
-369 ARQLAKLL
+369 ARQLAFLL
-377 SEKPSVAFDTETT
+377 AEKSSVAFDTETT
-390 GLDTLSAELVG
+390 SLEVLDAEVVG
-401 MSFAYQKGMAYYV
+401 MSFSYAAGKAYYV
-414 PVPADRNEAQEWVDA
+414 NVPQERNKAMEWIHA
-429 FEPFWSSA
+429 FKPFWESEET
-437 GEKIGQNIKYDL
+437 EKIGQNIKYDI
-449 SVLMNYGVE
+449 SVLLNYDVQIK
-458 VMGPLF
+458 GPLF
-464 DTMIAHYLINPD
+464 DTMIAHYLIQPD

-489 DYQCI
+489 NYETI
-494 SIESLIGK
+494 SIETLLGK
-502 SGKNQKSMRDLDP
+502 KGKNQKNMRDIAPKEVLN
-515 AAILDY
+515 Y

-532 KELFAP
+532 KGVFEP
-538 KLVETGVDKVFH
+538 KLVETGVEKVF
-550 KVEMPL
+550 KNIEMPL
-556 VPVLARMEREGIAV
+556 VPVLARMEREGIKIDV
-570 NVEALKAYS
+570 HSLRSYS
-579 VELGEAVERLETD
+579 GELGETIIRLERE
-592 IVELAGRPF
+592 IIELAGRPF

-611 VLFDELK
+611 VLFDDLK

-635 DILEGLRK
+635 AILEGLRK
-643 SHPIVEH
+643 KHPIIES
-650 ILTYREL
+650 ILNFREL

-667 LPELVHPKT
+667 LPELVHKKT
-676 GRIHTSFNQTV
+676 GRVHTSFNQTV

-702 IPIRTENGRR
+702 IPIRTQNGRK
-712 VRAMFVPADEGH
+712 VRAMFVPADENH
-724 TLLAADYSQIEL
+724 VLMAADYSQIEL
-736 RVIAAL
+736 RIIAAL
-742 AGDEAM
+742 AEDEAM
-748 IEAFKNGEDIHRATA
+748 ISAFKNGEDIHKATA
-763 AKVFEVAP
+763 AKVFEVPP
-771 EEVTREQRSNAKTV
+771 EEVSREQRSNAKTV

-823 KKYMDDQVAFA
+823 KEYMDKQVSIA
-834 REKGYVET
+834 RDKGYVET
-842 ITGRRRYLKDIDS
+842 ITGRRRYLKDIES

-881 KIAMIEIDRAMKER
+881 KLAMIELDRSMRHAKMKS
-895 GLKSRMLLQV
+895 KMLLQV
-905 HDELVFDAV
+905 HDELVFDARLD
-914 VEELDVLK
+914 ELDALK
-922 AMVAEKMEAAVQL
+922 AMVIEKMEAAVAL
-935 QVPMV
+935 SVPMV
-940 AEMGTGANW
+940 AEVGTGNNW

>member
-1 MGQETPEHDNK
+1 MGQETPEHDKK

-36 SSGMDTSA
+36 SGGMDTSA

-63 IAVCFDLPEPTE
+63 IAVCFDLPQPTE
-75 RHVIF
+75 RHEMF

-86 RDATPEAIKLAVPYI
+86 RDATPEAIKIAVPYI
-101 HKILEAFK
+101 HKILEAFN

-116 GYEADDVIGTL
+116 GFEADDVIGTL
-127 AKKAEKIGFTTYM
+127 AKKAEQEGFRTYM

-178 FGLQNVDQVVD
+178 FGLDRVEQVID
-189 YLGMMGDA
+189 YLGMMGDS

-206 VGAKTAQKLLEQY
+206 VGAKTAQKLLAQY

-234 KLGEKVRD
+234 KLGEKIRD
-242 NAELGI
+242 NAELGV
-248 LSKRLARIITDV
+248 LSKKLARIIIDV
-260 PIDLNPDSLTRDPWE
+260 PIDLAADTLERDPWNQ
-275 EEALLEI
+275 EALLGI

-297 GKASEVPAGDIDGGS
+297 VQTEASTPPETKPAS
-312 EGAAPKKRTT
+312 T
-322 KVSLADN
+322 KVSLSSND
-329 EQMSLFGAPAEQ
+329 QMSLFGGDDTPTEAAT
-341 AGAAPVVSNRASVAT
+341 AGVSSRESVAT
-356 TDHLYQMV
+356 TTHLYQMV
-364 GSLSE
+364 ETAVE
-369 ARQLAKLL
+369 AKQLAQILA
-377 SEKPSVAFDTETT
+377 EQPSVAFDTETT
-390 GLDTLSAELVG
+390 SLNTLDAELVG
-401 MSFAYQKGMAYYV
+401 MSFSTGKGKAYYV
-414 PVPADRNEAQEWVDA
+414 PVPADRAAAQEMVNA
-429 FEPFWSSA
+429 FAPFWASA
-437 GEKIGQNIKYDL
+437 GEKIGQNIKYDI

-458 VMGPLF
+458 VKGPLF
-464 DTMIAHYLINPD
+464 DTMIAHYLIQPD

-489 DYQCI
+489 NYQCI

-502 SGKNQKSMRDLDP
+502 GKNQRNMRDLSPDEV
-515 AAILDY
+515 LDY

-532 KELFAP
+532 KEIFEP
-538 KLVETGVDKVFH
+538 KLVETGVDKVFRNI
-550 KVEMPL
+550 EMPL
-556 VPVLARMEREGIAV
+556 VPVLARMEREGIRV
-570 NVEALKAYS
+570 DVGALQSYS
-579 VELGEAVERLETD
+579 GELEEVIVKLEKE

-611 VLFDELK
+611 VLFEDLK

-635 DILEGLRK
+635 AILEGLKK
-643 SHPIVEH
+643 SHPIINK
-650 ILTYREL
+650 ILGFREL

-667 LPELVHPKT
+667 LPELVQGTT

-694 STNPNLQN
+694 STNPTLQN
-702 IPIRTENGRR
+702 IPIRTENGRK
-712 VRAMFVPADEGH
+712 VRAMFVPGDEERI
-724 TLLAADYSQIEL
+724 LLAADYSQIEL

-742 AGDEAM
+742 AKDEAM
-748 IEAFKNGEDIHRATA
+748 IAAFQAGEDIHRATA

-834 REKGYVET
+834 RDHGYVET
-842 ITGRRRYLKDIDS
+842 ITGRRRYLKDIES

-881 KIAMIEIDRAMKER
+881 KLAMIEVDRAMR
-895 GLKSRMLLQV
+895 AANLKSKMLLQV
-905 HDELVFDAV
+905 HDELVFDV
-914 VEELDVLK
+914 YKDELEELK
-922 AMVAEKMEAAVQL
+922 AMVVEKMEAAVSL
-935 QVPMV
+935 EVPMV
-940 AEMGTGANW
+940 AEVGTGSNW

>member
-1 MGQETPEHDNK
+1 MGQETPDTDKK

-36 SSGMDTSA
+36 SGGMDTSA
-44 IYGFTTALLDL
+44 IYGFTSALLDL

-63 IAVCFDLPEPTE
+63 IAVCFDLPQPTE
-75 RHVIF
+75 RHEIF

-86 RDATPEAIKLAVPYI
+86 REATPEAIKSAVPYI
-101 HKILEAFK
+101 HRILEAFK
-109 IPALGVP
+109 IPAIGVP

-127 AKKAEKIGFTTYM
+127 AKKAEKEGFTTYM

-145 DFGQLVSPNIF
+145 DFAQLVSDKIF

-170 GEAEVCEK
+170 GVPEVCER
-178 FGLQNVDQVVD
+178 FGLSNADQVID

-206 VGAKTAQKLLEQY
+206 VGAKTAAKLLMQY

-234 KLGEKVRD
+234 KLGEKIRD

-248 LSKRLARIITDV
+248 LSKKLARIILEV
-260 PIDLNPDSLTRDPWE
+260 PVDLEPETLTRDEWDQD
-275 EEALLEI
+275 ALLTI

-297 GKASEVPAGDIDGGS
+297 KRGVEAVSRSSEAS
-312 EGAAPKKRTT
+312 KKQV
-322 KVSLADN
+322 KEIKLASND
-329 EQMSLFGAPAEQ
+329 QMSLFGGPEPDSPATLNVPS
-341 AGAAPVVSNRASVAT
+341 GRDSVRT
-356 TDHLYQMV
+356 MDHLYQLV
-364 GSLSE
+364 ETLPE
-369 ARQLAKLL
+369 ARELARLL
-377 SEKPSVAFDTETT
+377 AEKSSVAFDTETT
-390 GLDTLSAELVG
+390 SLEVLDAEIVG
-401 MSFAYQKGMAYYV
+401 MSFSYAEGKAYLVTV
-414 PVPADRNEAQEWVDA
+414 PQDRAAAEEIIRA
-429 FEPFWSSA
+429 FEPFWSSTTV
-437 GEKIGQNIKYDL
+437 EKIGQNIKYDL

-458 VMGPLF
+458 VRGSLF
-464 DTMIAHYLINPD
+464 DTMIAHYLIQPD

-489 DYQCI
+489 NYETI
-494 SIESLIGK
+494 SIEQVLGK
-502 SGKNQKSMRDLDP
+502 KGKTQKNMRDIAP
-515 AAILDY
+515 ADLLDY
-521 AAEDADITFQL
+521 AAEDADITFRL
-532 KELFAP
+532 KQIFEP
-538 KLVETGVDKVFH
+538 KLKETGVDKVFSTI
-550 KVEMPL
+550 EMPL
-556 VPVLARMEREGIAV
+556 VPVLARMEREGIRV
-570 NVEALKAYS
+570 DVEALNSYS
-579 VELGEAVERLETD
+579 LELGEIIVRLEGE
-592 IVELAGRPF
+592 ILEIAGRPF

-611 VLFDELK
+611 VLFDDLK
-618 LSDKP
+618 LSEKP
-623 KKTKTGQYATSE
+623 KRTKTGQYATSE

-643 SHPIVEH
+643 VHPIVDK
-650 ILTYREL
+650 ILEFREL

-667 LPELVHPKT
+667 LPALVHEKT

-702 IPIRTENGRR
+702 IPIRTENGRK
-712 VRAMFVPADEGH
+712 VRAMFIPDNDNH

-736 RVIAAL
+736 RIIAAL
-742 AGDEAM
+742 AKDESM
-748 IEAFKNGEDIHRATA
+748 IEAFRNGEDIHKATA
-763 AKVFEVAP
+763 AKVFEVP
-771 EEVTREQRSNAKTV
+771 LEEVTRAQRSNAKTV

-808 AKAAIDGYFRTYPGI
+808 AKEAIDGYFRTYPGI
-823 KKYMDDQVAFA
+823 KQYMDDQVVFA
-834 REKGYVET
+834 REHGYVET
-842 ITGRRRYLKDIDS
+842 ITGRRRYLKDIES
-855 RNAVVRG
+855 RNGVVRG

-873 QGSAADII
+873 QGSAADVI
-881 KIAMIEIDRAMKER
+881 KLAMIEVDRAMR
-895 GLKSRMLLQV
+895 SSGMKSRMLLQV

-914 VEELDVLK
+914 KDELDDLK
-922 AMVAEKMEAAVQL
+922 ALVVEKMEAAVSL
-935 QVPMV
+935 EIPMI
-940 AEMGTGANW
+940 AEVGTGASW

>member
-1 MGQETPEHDNK
+1 MGQETPDYDRK

-36 SSGMDTSA
+36 SGGMDTSA
-44 IYGFTTALLDL
+44 IYGFTMALLDL

-63 IAVCFDLPEPTE
+63 IAVCFDLPQPTE
-75 RHVIF
+75 RHEMF

-86 RDATPEAIKLAVPYI
+86 RDATPEAIKIAVPYI
-101 HKILEAFK
+101 HKILEAFN

-116 GYEADDVIGTL
+116 GFEADDVIGTL
-127 AKKAEKIGFTTYM
+127 AKKAEQEGFTTYM

-145 DFGQLVSPNIF
+145 DFGQLVSPNIY

-170 GEAEVCEK
+170 GETEVCEK
-178 FGLQNVDQVVD
+178 FGLDRVEQVID
-189 YLGMMGDA
+189 YLGMMGDS

-206 VGAKTAQKLLEQY
+206 VGAKTAQKLLAKY

-234 KLGEKVRD
+234 KLGEKIRD
-242 NAELGI
+242 NAELGV
-248 LSKRLARIITDV
+248 LSKKLARIIIDV
-260 PIDLNPDSLTRDPWE
+260 PIDLSADTLVRDPLDQ
-275 EEALLEI
+275 EALLGI

-297 GKASEVPAGDIDGGS
+297 TQTQDSAPVEAKPAS
-312 EGAAPKKRTT
+312 T
-322 KVSLADN
+322 KVSLSSND
-329 EQMSLFGAPAEQ
+329 QMSLFGGDDTPTE
-341 AGAAPVVSNRASVAT
+341 AATARISTRESVAT
-356 TDHLYQMV
+356 TPHLYQMV
-364 GSLSE
+364 ETAVE
-369 ARQLAKLL
+369 ARQLAQILA
-377 SEKPSVAFDTETT
+377 EQPSVAFDTETT
-390 GLDTLSAELVG
+390 SLDTLDAELVG
-401 MSFAYQKGMAYYV
+401 MSFSPAKGKAYYV
-414 PVPADRNEAQEWVDA
+414 PVPLDRAAAQEMVDA
-429 FEPFWSSA
+429 FTPFWASS
-437 GEKIGQNIKYDL
+437 GEKIGQNIKYDI

-458 VMGPLF
+458 LKGPLF
-464 DTMIAHYLINPD
+464 DTMIAHYLIQPD

-489 DYQCI
+489 NYQCI

-502 SGKNQKSMRDLDP
+502 GKNQKNMRDLSPDE
-515 AAILDY
+515 ILDY
-521 AAEDADITFQL
+521 AAEDADITYQL
-532 KELFAP
+532 KEIFEP
-538 KLVETGVDKVFH
+538 KLLETGVDKVFRNI
-550 KVEMPL
+550 EMPL
-556 VPVLARMEREGIAV
+556 VPVLARMEREGIRV
-570 NVEALKAYS
+570 DVGALQSYS
-579 VELGEAVERLETD
+579 GELEEVILRLEEE

-601 NVGSPRQLGE
+601 NVGSPRQLGQ
-611 VLFDELK
+611 VLFEDLK

-635 DILEGLRK
+635 AILEGLKK
-643 SHPIVEH
+643 SHPIINK
-650 ILTYREL
+650 ILGFREL

-667 LPELVHPKT
+667 LPELVHGTT

-702 IPIRTENGRR
+702 IPIRTENGRK
-712 VRAMFVPADEGH
+712 VRAMFIPGDEERI
-724 TLLAADYSQIEL
+724 LLAADYSQIEL

-742 AGDEAM
+742 AEDEAM
-748 IEAFKNGEDIHRATA
+748 IAAFQAGEDIHRATA
-763 AKVFEVAP
+763 AKVFEIAP
-771 EEVTREQRSNAKTV
+771 EEVTREQRSYAKTV

-808 AKAAIDGYFRTYPGI
+808 SKAAIDGYFRTYPGI

-834 REKGYVET
+834 RDHGYVET
-842 ITGRRRYLKDIDS
+842 ITGRRRYLKDIES

-881 KIAMIEIDRAMKER
+881 KLAMIELDRAILAANMKS
-895 GLKSRMLLQV
+895 KMLLQV
-905 HDELVFDAV
+905 HDELVFDV
-914 VEELDVLK
+914 YKDELDELKVL
-922 AMVAEKMEAAVQL
+922 VVEKMEAAVSL
-935 QVPMV
+935 EVPMV
-940 AEMGTGANW
+940 AEVGTGSNW

>member
-1 MGQETPEHDNK
+1 MGQETPEHDKK

-36 SSGMDTSA
+36 SGGMDTSA

-63 IAVCFDLPEPTE
+63 IAVCFDLPQPTE
-75 RHVIF
+75 RHEMF

-86 RDATPEAIKLAVPYI
+86 RDATPEAIKIAVPYI
-101 HKILEAFK
+101 HKILEAFN

-116 GYEADDVIGTL
+116 GFEADDVIGTL
-127 AKKAEKIGFTTYM
+127 AKKAEQEGFRTYM

-178 FGLQNVDQVVD
+178 FGLDRVEQVID
-189 YLGMMGDA
+189 YLGMMGDS

-206 VGAKTAQKLLEQY
+206 VGAKTAQKLLAQY

-234 KLGEKVRD
+234 KLGEKIRD
-242 NAELGI
+242 NAELGV
-248 LSKRLARIITDV
+248 LSKKLARIIIDV
-260 PIDLNPDSLTRDPWE
+260 PIDLAADTLERDPWNQ
-275 EEALLEI
+275 EALLGI

-297 GKASEVPAGDIDGGS
+297 VQTEASTPPETKPAS
-312 EGAAPKKRTT
+312 T
-322 KVSLADN
+322 KVSLSSND
-329 EQMSLFGAPAEQ
+329 QMSLFGGDDTPTEAAT
-341 AGAAPVVSNRASVAT
+341 AGVSSRESVAT
-356 TDHLYQMV
+356 TTHLYQMV
-364 GSLSE
+364 ETAVE
-369 ARQLAKLL
+369 AKQLAQILA
-377 SEKPSVAFDTETT
+377 EQPSVAFDTETT
-390 GLDTLSAELVG
+390 SLNTLDAELVG
-401 MSFAYQKGMAYYV
+401 MSFSTGKGKAYYV
-414 PVPADRNEAQEWVDA
+414 PVPADRAAAQEMVNA
-429 FEPFWSSA
+429 FAPFWASA
-437 GEKIGQNIKYDL
+437 GEKIGQNIKYDI

-458 VMGPLF
+458 VKGPLF
-464 DTMIAHYLINPD
+464 DTMIAHYLIQPD

-489 DYQCI
+489 NYQCI

-502 SGKNQKSMRDLDP
+502 GKNQRNMRDLSPDEV
-515 AAILDY
+515 LDY

-532 KELFAP
+532 KEIFEP
-538 KLVETGVDKVFH
+538 KLVETGVDKVFRNI
-550 KVEMPL
+550 EMPL
-556 VPVLARMEREGIAV
+556 VPVLARMEREGIRV
-570 NVEALKAYS
+570 DVGALQSYS
-579 VELGEAVERLETD
+579 GELEEVIVKLEKE

-611 VLFDELK
+611 VLFEDLK

-635 DILEGLRK
+635 AILEGLKK
-643 SHPIVEH
+643 SHPIINK
-650 ILTYREL
+650 ILGFREL

-667 LPELVHPKT
+667 LPELVQGTT

-702 IPIRTENGRR
+702 IPIRTENGRK
-712 VRAMFVPADEGH
+712 VRAMFVPGDEERI
-724 TLLAADYSQIEL
+724 LLAADYSQIEL

-742 AGDEAM
+742 AKDEAM
-748 IEAFKNGEDIHRATA
+748 IAAFQAGEDIHRATA

-834 REKGYVET
+834 RDHGYVET
-842 ITGRRRYLKDIDS
+842 ITGRRRYLKDIES

-881 KIAMIEIDRAMKER
+881 KLAMIEVDRAMR
-895 GLKSRMLLQV
+895 AANLKSKMLLQV
-905 HDELVFDAV
+905 HDELVFDV
-914 VEELDVLK
+914 YKDELEELK
-922 AMVAEKMEAAVQL
+922 AMVVEKMEAAVSL
-935 QVPMV
+935 EVPMV
-940 AEMGTGANW
+940 AEVGTGSNW

>member
-1 MGQETPEHDNK
+1 MTQDSTAADKK

-36 SSGMDTSA
+36 SGGLDTSA
-44 IYGFTTALLDL
+44 VYGFTSALLDL

-75 RHVIF
+75 RHEIF

-86 RDATPEAIKLAVPYI
+86 RDATPEAIKLAVPFI
-101 HKILEAFK
+101 HRILEAFK

-116 GYEADDVIGTL
+116 GFEADDVIGTL
-127 AKKAEKIGFTTYM
+127 AKKAEKEGFTTFM

-145 DFGQLVSPNIF
+145 DFGQLVSQNIF
-156 MYRPGRGG
+156 MYRPARGG

-178 FGLQNVDQVVD
+178 FDLDNVQQVID

-206 VGAKTAQKLLEQY
+206 VGAKTASKLLKQY
-219 GSLEETLAHADEIKG
+219 GSLEETLANADEIKG
-234 KLGEKVRD
+234 KLGEKIRD

-248 LSKRLARIITDV
+248 LSKRLARIITEV
-260 PIDLNPDSLTRDPWE
+260 PIELASETLTRDAWDQD
-275 EEALLEI
+275 ALMDV

-287 FRTLGRRLGL
+287 FRTLARRLGIERSNE
-297 GKASEVPAGDIDGGS
+297 KPTD
-312 EGAAPKKRTT
+312 AAPKAT
-322 KVSLADN
+322 KKVNLTSND
-329 EQMSLFGAPAEQ
+329 QMSLFCGDDTPSEST
-341 AGAAPVVSNRASVAT
+341 VSLSSRNSIAHS
-356 TDHLYQMV
+356 DHFYQMV
-364 GSLSE
+364 ETLGE
-369 ARQLAKLL
+369 ARQLAFLL
-377 SEKPSVAFDTETT
+377 AEKSSVAFDTETT
-390 GLDTLSAELVG
+390 SLEVLDAEVVG
-401 MSFAYQKGMAYYV
+401 MSFSYAAGKAYYV
-414 PVPADRNEAQEWVDA
+414 NVPQERNKAMEWIHA
-429 FEPFWSSA
+429 FKPFWESEET
-437 GEKIGQNIKYDL
+437 EKIGQNIKYDI
-449 SVLMNYGVE
+449 SVLLNYDVQIK
-458 VMGPLF
+458 GPLF
-464 DTMIAHYLINPD
+464 DTMIAHYLIQPD

-489 DYQCI
+489 NYETI
-494 SIESLIGK
+494 SIETLLGK
-502 SGKNQKSMRDLDP
+502 KGKNQKNMRDIAPKEVLN
-515 AAILDY
+515 Y

-532 KELFAP
+532 KGVFEP
-538 KLVETGVDKVFH
+538 KLVETGVEKVF
-550 KVEMPL
+550 KNIEMPL
-556 VPVLARMEREGIAV
+556 VPVLARMEREGIKIDV
-570 NVEALKAYS
+570 HSLRSYS
-579 VELGEAVERLETD
+579 GELGETIIRLERE
-592 IVELAGRPF
+592 IIELAGRPF

-611 VLFDELK
+611 VLFDDLK

-635 DILEGLRK
+635 AILEGLRK
-643 SHPIVEH
+643 KHPIIES
-650 ILTYREL
+650 ILNFREL

-667 LPELVHPKT
+667 LPELVHKKT
-676 GRIHTSFNQTV
+676 GRVHTSFNQTV

-702 IPIRTENGRR
+702 IPIRTQNGRK
-712 VRAMFVPADEGH
+712 VRAMFVPADENH
-724 TLLAADYSQIEL
+724 VLMAADYSQIEL

-742 AGDEAM
+742 AEDEAM
-748 IEAFKNGEDIHRATA
+748 ISAFKNGEDIHKATA
-763 AKVFEVAP
+763 AKVFEVPP
-771 EEVTREQRSNAKTV
+771 EEVSREQRSNAKTV

-823 KKYMDDQVAFA
+823 KEYMDKQVSIA
-834 REKGYVET
+834 RDKGYVET
-842 ITGRRRYLKDIDS
+842 ITGRRRYLKDIES

-881 KIAMIEIDRAMKER
+881 KLAMIELDRSMRHAKMKS
-895 GLKSRMLLQV
+895 KMLLQV
-905 HDELVFDAV
+905 HDELVFDARLD
-914 VEELDVLK
+914 ELDALK
-922 AMVAEKMEAAVQL
+922 AMVIEKMEAAVAL
-935 QVPMV
+935 SVPMV
-940 AEMGTGANW
+940 AEVGTGNNW

>member
-1 MGQETPEHDNK
+1 MTQDSTAADKK

-36 SSGMDTSA
+36 SGGLDTSA
-44 IYGFTTALLDL
+44 VYGFTSALLDL

-75 RHVIF
+75 RHEIF

-86 RDATPEAIKLAVPYI
+86 RDATPEAIKLAVPFI
-101 HKILEAFK
+101 HRILEAFK

-116 GYEADDVIGTL
+116 GFEADDVIGTL
-127 AKKAEKIGFTTYM
+127 AKKAEKEGFTTFM

-156 MYRPGRGG
+156 MYRPARGG

-178 FGLQNVDQVVD
+178 FDLDNVQQVID

-206 VGAKTAQKLLEQY
+206 VGAKTASKLLKQY
-219 GSLEETLAHADEIKG
+219 GSLEETLANAGEIKG
-234 KLGEKVRD
+234 KLGAKIRD

-248 LSKRLARIITDV
+248 LSKRLARIITEV
-260 PIDLNPDSLTRDPWE
+260 PIELASETLTRDAWDQD
-275 EEALLEI
+275 ALMDV

-287 FRTLGRRLGL
+287 FRTLARRLGIERSNE
-297 GKASEVPAGDIDGGS
+297 KPAD
-312 EGAAPKKRTT
+312 AAPKAT
-322 KVSLADN
+322 KKVNLTSND
-329 EQMSLFGAPAEQ
+329 QMSLFGGDDTPSEST
-341 AGAAPVVSNRASVAT
+341 VSLSSRNSIANS
-356 TDHLYQMV
+356 DHFYQMV
-364 GSLSE
+364 ETLGE
-369 ARQLAKLL
+369 ARQLAFLL
-377 SEKPSVAFDTETT
+377 AEKSSVAFDTETT
-390 GLDTLSAELVG
+390 SLEVLDAEVVG
-401 MSFAYQKGMAYYV
+401 MSFSYAAGKAYYV
-414 PVPADRNEAQEWVDA
+414 NVPQERNKAMEWIHA
-429 FEPFWSSA
+429 FKPFWESEET
-437 GEKIGQNIKYDL
+437 EKIGQNIKYDI
-449 SVLMNYGVE
+449 SVLLNYDVQIK
-458 VMGPLF
+458 GPLF
-464 DTMIAHYLINPD
+464 DTMIAHYLIQPD

-489 DYQCI
+489 NYETI
-494 SIESLIGK
+494 SIETLLGK
-502 SGKNQKSMRDLDP
+502 KGKNQKNMRDIAPKEVLN
-515 AAILDY
+515 Y

-532 KELFAP
+532 KGVFEP
-538 KLVETGVDKVFH
+538 KLVETGVEKVFNNI
-550 KVEMPL
+550 EMPL
-556 VPVLARMEREGIAV
+556 VPVLARMEREGIKIDV
-570 NVEALKAYS
+570 HSLRSYS
-579 VELGEAVERLETD
+579 GELGETIIRLERE
-592 IVELAGRPF
+592 IIELAGRSF

-611 VLFDELK
+611 VLFDDLK

-635 DILEGLRK
+635 AILEGLRK
-643 SHPIVEH
+643 KHPIIES
-650 ILTYREL
+650 ILNFREL

-667 LPELVHPKT
+667 LPELVHKKT
-676 GRIHTSFNQTV
+676 GRVHTSFNQTV

-702 IPIRTENGRR
+702 IPIRTQNGRK
-712 VRAMFVPADEGH
+712 VRAMFIPADENH
-724 TLLAADYSQIEL
+724 VLMAADYSQIEL

-742 AGDEAM
+742 AEDETM
-748 IEAFKNGEDIHRATA
+748 ISAFKNGEDIHKATA
-763 AKVFEVAP
+763 AKVFEVPP
-771 EEVTREQRSNAKTV
+771 EEVSREQRSNAKTV

-823 KKYMDDQVAFA
+823 KEYMDKQVSIA
-834 REKGYVET
+834 RDKGYVET
-842 ITGRRRYLKDIDS
+842 ITGRRRYLKDIES

-881 KIAMIEIDRAMKER
+881 KLAMIELDRSMRHAKMKS
-895 GLKSRMLLQV
+895 KMLLQV
-905 HDELVFDAV
+905 HDELVFDARLD
-914 VEELDVLK
+914 ELDALK
-922 AMVAEKMEAAVQL
+922 AMVIEKMEAAVAL
-935 QVPMV
+935 SVPMV
-940 AEMGTGANW
+940 AEVGTGNNW